1 MKNVTSS
8 HVLPFRALIDACWK
22 EKYTSSR
29 FVRDLIAGIT
39 VGIIAIP
46 LAMAL
51 AIGSGVAPQ
60 YGLYTSA
67 VAGIVIAL
75 TGGSRFS
82 VSGPTAAFVVILYP
96 VSQQFGLAGLLVATL
111 MSGVFLI
118 LFGLARFGR
127 LIEYIPLSVT
137 LGFTSG
143 IGITIGTMQ
152 IKDFLGL
159 QMPHVPEHYLQK
171 VGALFMALPTANLG
185 DAAIGIVTLGTLIV
199 WPRLGIRLPG
209 HLPALLLGCAV
220 MAIVNMLGG
229 HVATIGSQFHYV
241 LADGSQGSGIPQLL
255 PQLVLPWD
263 MPGSSF
269 TLSWDSL
276 RALLPAAFSM
286 AMLGAIES
294 LLCAVVL
301 DGMTGTKHKAN
312 SELVGQ
318 GLGNLVAPFFGGIT
332 ATAAIA
338 RSAANVR
345 AGATSPVSAVIHS
358 VLVILAL
365 LILAP
370 LLSWLPLSAMAALLL
385 MVAWNMSEAHKVVNL
400 LRRAPKDDIIVML
413 ICMSLTVLFDMVIA
427 ISVGIVLASLL
438 FMRRI
443 AQMTRLSPVNVEV
456 PDDVLVLRVIGPL
469 FFAAAE
475 GLFSDLESRIAGKRV
490 VVLKWDAVPV
500 LDAGGL
506 DAFQRFVK
514 RLPEGCEL
522 RVSNLEFQPLRTM
535 ARAGV
540 QPIPG
545 RLSFYPNREAFHQ
558 VRLLLHGSTKLLL
571 SFRVLARVR
580 LEQCQPVFSQLLRL
594 LTGRIDIFPLRL
606 MQFRHQRRPLHHAVK
621 VVCPGKGH
629 LFGSE
634 ILLPYAE
641 LRLSKRARDV
651 IRHLRRDA
659 GLRLHLRFNA
669 VHLVQPG
676 EKLRLARRVLL
687 KALHPARRQ
696 IHRPGVSS
704 GYMVLQQRVGLCNQ
718 P

>member
-111 MSGVFLI
+111 MSGIFLI

-159 QMPHVPEHYLQK
+159 QMAHVPEHYLQK

-220 MAIVNMLGG
+220 MGVVNLLGG
-229 HVATIGSQFHYV
+229 QVATIGSQFHYV
-241 LADGSQGSGIPQLL
+241 LADGSQGNGIPQLL

-318 GLGNLVAPFFGGIT
+318 GLGNIVAPFFGGIT

-358 VLVILAL
+358 LLVIMAL
-365 LILAP
+365 L
-370 LLSWLPLSAMAALLL
+370 
-385 MVAWNMSEAHKVVNL
+385 AWNMSEAHKVVNL

-456 PDDVLVLRVIGPL
+456 PEDVLVLRVIGPL

-475 GLFSDLESRIAGKRV
+475 GLFSDLASRIAGKRI

-506 DAFQRFVK
+506 DAFQRFVA

-522 RVSNLEFQPLRTM
+522 RISNLEFQPLRTM

-545 RLSFYPNREAFHQ
+545 RLSFYPNREAA
-558 VRLLLHGSTKLLL
+558 
-571 SFRVLARVR
+571 LAD
-580 LEQCQPVFSQLLRL
+580 L
-594 LTGRIDIFPLRL
+594 
-606 MQFRHQRRPLHHAVK
+606 
-621 VVCPGKGH
+621 
-629 LFGSE
+629 
-634 ILLPYAE
+634 
-641 LRLSKRARDV
+641 
-651 IRHLRRDA
+651 
-659 GLRLHLRFNA
+659 
-669 VHLVQPG
+669 
-676 EKLRLARRVLL
+676 
-687 KALHPARRQ
+687 
-696 IHRPGVSS
+696 
-704 GYMVLQQRVGLCNQ
+704 
-718 P
+718 

>member
-1 MKNVTSS
+1 MKKLTSFDA
-8 HVLPFRALIDACWK
+8 LPFRALIDACWK
-22 EKYTSSR
+22 EKYSLSR
-29 FVRDLIAGIT
+29 FTRDLIAGIT

-159 QMPHVPEHYLQK
+159 HLTQVPEHYLQK
-171 VGALFMALPTANLG
+171 VGALATALPTLNPG
-185 DAAIGIVTLGTLIV
+185 DAAIGVVTLGVLIF

-209 HLPALLLGCAV
+209 HLPALLAGCAV
-220 MAIVNMLGG
+220 MMVVNLVGG

-241 LADGSQGSGIPQLL
+241 LADGTQGNGIPQLL
-255 PQLVLPWD
+255 PQLVLPWN
-263 MPGSSF
+263 MPGSDF
-269 TLSWDSL
+269 TLSWASL
-276 RALLPAAFSM
+276 QALLPAAFSM

-301 DGMTGTKHKAN
+301 DGMTGTRHKAN
-312 SELVGQ
+312 GELIGQ

-345 AGATSPVSAVIHS
+345 AGATSPVSSVIHAL
-358 VLVILAL
+358 LVILAL

-400 LRRAPKDDIIVML
+400 LRTGPKDDIIVLL

-443 AQMTRLSPVNVEV
+443 ARMTRLAPVNVEV
-456 PDDVLVLRVIGPL
+456 PEDVLVLRVIGPL
-469 FFAAAE
+469 FFAAADSV
-475 GLFSDLESRIAGKRV
+475 FTDLATRCTGKRI
-490 VVLKWDAVPV
+490 VVLKCDAVPV

-506 DAFQRFVK
+506 DAFKRFVE

-535 ARAGV
+535 ARAGIK
-540 QPIPG
+540 PIEG
-545 RLSFYPNREAFHQ
+545 RLSFYPDKNAA
-558 VRLLLHGSTKLLL
+558 
-571 SFRVLARVR
+571 LA
-580 LEQCQPVFSQLLRL
+580 
-594 LTGRIDIFPLRL
+594 
-606 MQFRHQRRPLHHAVK
+606 
-621 VVCPGKGH
+621 
-629 LFGSE
+629 
-634 ILLPYAE
+634 
-641 LRLSKRARDV
+641 DV
-651 IRHLRRDA
+651 
-659 GLRLHLRFNA
+659 
-669 VHLVQPG
+669 
-676 EKLRLARRVLL
+676 
-687 KALHPARRQ
+687 
-696 IHRPGVSS
+696 
-704 GYMVLQQRVGLCNQ
+704 
-718 P
+718 

>member
-1 MKNVTSS
+1 MMRSRMESQVKTVSSS
-8 HVLPFRALIDACWK
+8 HVMPFRALIDACWR
-22 EKYTSSR
+22 EKYTLSR
-29 FVRDLIAGIT
+29 FSRDAIAGVT

-60 YGLYTSA
+60 YGLYTAA

-75 TGGSRFS
+75 SGGSRFS

-96 VSQQFGLAGLLVATL
+96 VAQQFGLAGLLVATL
-111 MSGVFLI
+111 MSGIFLI

-143 IGITIGTMQ
+143 IGITIATMQ
-152 IKDFLGL
+152 VKDFFGL
-159 QMPHVPEHYLQK
+159 TLEHVPEHYLNK
-171 VGALFMALPTANLG
+171 VAALAMAMPTVNMG
-185 DAAIGIVTLGTLIV
+185 DAAIGIVTLAVLIF

-209 HLPALLLGCAV
+209 HLPALLAGCAV
-220 MAIVNMLGG
+220 MAIVTSLGG
-229 HVATIGSQFHYV
+229 EVATIGSRFHYV
-241 LADGSQGSGIPQLL
+241 LADGSQGNGIPQLL
-255 PQLVLPWD
+255 PQLMLPWN
-263 MPGSSF
+263 MPNSDF

-276 RALLPAAFSM
+276 SALLPAAFSM

-301 DGMTGTKHKAN
+301 DGMTGTKHNAN

-318 GLGNLVAPFFGGIT
+318 GLGNIIAPFFGGIT

-345 AGATSPVSAVIHS
+345 AGATSPVAAIIHS
-358 VLVILAL
+358 LLVILAL
-365 LILAP
+365 LALAP

-438 FMRRI
+438 FMRCI
-443 AQMTRLSPVNVEV
+443 ARMTRLAPLNNVNAPE
-456 PDDVLVLRVIGPL
+456 DVLALRVTGPL

-475 GLFSDLESRIAGKRV
+475 GLFTQLGQQVPGHRV
-490 VVLKWDAVPV
+490 VILQWDAVPV

-506 DAFQRFVK
+506 DAFQRFVEK
-514 RLPEGCEL
+514 MPEGCEL
-522 RVSNLEFQPLRTM
+522 RVTNLEFQPLRTL

-545 RLSFYPNREAFHQ
+545 RLAFFPDVQ
-558 VRLLLHGSTKLLL
+558 AA
-571 SFRVLARVR
+571 LAA
-580 LEQCQPVFSQLLRL
+580 
-594 LTGRIDIFPLRL
+594 D
-606 MQFRHQRRPLHHAVK
+606 
-621 VVCPGKGH
+621 
-629 LFGSE
+629 
-634 ILLPYAE
+634 
-641 LRLSKRARDV
+641 
-651 IRHLRRDA
+651 
-659 GLRLHLRFNA
+659 
-669 VHLVQPG
+669 
-676 EKLRLARRVLL
+676 
-687 KALHPARRQ
+687 
-696 IHRPGVSS
+696 
-704 GYMVLQQRVGLCNQ
+704 
-718 P
+718 

>member
-1 MKNVTSS
+1 MNKIFSS
-8 HVLPFRALIDACWK
+8 HVMPFRALIDACWK
-22 EKYTSSR
+22 EKYTAAR
-29 FVRDLIAGIT
+29 FTRDLIAGIT

-60 YGLYTSA
+60 YGLYTAA

-111 MSGVFLI
+111 LSGIFLI
-118 LFGLARFGR
+118 LMGLARFGR
-127 LIEYIPLSVT
+127 LIEYIPVSVT

-159 QMPHVPEHYLQK
+159 QMAHVPEHYLQK
-171 VGALFMALPTANLG
+171 VGALFMALPTINVG
-185 DAAIGIVTLGTLIV
+185 DAAIGIVTLGILV
-199 WPRLGIRLPG
+199 FWPRLGIRLPG
-209 HLPALLLGCAV
+209 HLPALLAGCAV
-220 MAIVNMLGG
+220 MGIVNLLGG

-241 LADGSQGSGIPQLL
+241 LADGSQGNGIPQLLPQLL

-263 MPGSSF
+263 LPNSEF
-269 TLSWDSL
+269 TLTWDSI
-276 RALLPAAFSM
+276 RTLLPAAFSM

-318 GLGNLVAPFFGGIT
+318 GLGNIIAPFFGGIT

-345 AGATSPVSAVIHS
+345 AGATSPISAVIHS
-358 VLVILAL
+358 ILVILAL
-365 LILAP
+365 LVLAP

-385 MVAWNMSEAHKVVNL
+385 MVAWNMSEAHKVVDL
-400 LRRAPKDDIIVML
+400 LRHAPKDDIIVML
-413 ICMSLTVLFDMVIA
+413 LCMSLTVLFDMVIA

-443 AQMTRLSPVNVEV
+443 ARMTRLAPVVVDV

-475 GLFSDLESRIAGKRV
+475 GLFTDLESRLEGKRIV
-490 VVLKWDAVPV
+490 ILKWDAVPV

-522 RVSNLEFQPLRTM
+522 RVCNVEFQPLRTM
-535 ARAGV
+535 ARAGI

-545 RLSFYPNREAFHQ
+545 RLAFFPNR
-558 VRLLLHGSTKLLL
+558 
-571 SFRVLARVR
+571 
-580 LEQCQPVFSQLLRL
+580 
-594 LTGRIDIFPLRL
+594 
-606 MQFRHQRRPLHHAVK
+606 
-621 VVCPGKGH
+621 
-629 LFGSE
+629 
-634 ILLPYAE
+634 
-641 LRLSKRARDV
+641 RAAMAD
-651 IRHLRRDA
+651 L
-659 GLRLHLRFNA
+659 
-669 VHLVQPG
+669 
-676 EKLRLARRVLL
+676 
-687 KALHPARRQ
+687 
-696 IHRPGVSS
+696 
-704 GYMVLQQRVGLCNQ
+704 
-718 P
+718 

>member
-1 MKNVTSS
+1 MNRLFSS
-8 HVLPFRALIDACWK
+8 HVMPFRALIDACWK
-22 EKYTSSR
+22 EKYTTAR
-29 FVRDLIAGIT
+29 FTRDLIAGIT

-51 AIGSGVAPQ
+51 AIGSGVPPQ

-111 MSGVFLI
+111 MSGIFLI

-171 VGALFMALPTANLG
+171 VAALAMALP
-185 DAAIGIVTLGTLIV
+185 I
-199 WPRLGIRLPG
+199 
-209 HLPALLLGCAV
+209 
-220 MAIVNMLGG
+220 
-229 HVATIGSQFHYV
+229 ATIGSQFHYQ
-241 LADGSQGSGIPQLL
+241 LADGTQGNGIPQLL

-263 MPGSSF
+263 MPGSNF
-269 TLSWDSL
+269 TLSWASL
-276 RALLPAAFSM
+276 QALLPAAFSM

-312 SELVGQ
+312 SELIGQ
-318 GLGNLVAPFFGGIT
+318 GLGNIVAPFFGGIT

-345 AGATSPVSAVIHS
+345 AGATSPVAAVIHAL
-358 VLVILAL
+358 LVILAL

-385 MVAWNMSEAHKVVNL
+385 MVAWNMSEAHKVINL
-400 LRRAPKDDIIVML
+400 LRHAPKDDIVVML
-413 ICMSLTVLFDMVIA
+413 MCMSLTVLFDMVIA

-443 AQMTRLSPVNVEV
+443 ARMTHLAPVNVEV

-475 GLFSDLESRIAGKRV
+475 GLFNDLETRIAGKRI

-506 DAFQRFVK
+506 DAFQRFVNK
-514 RLPEGCEL
+514 LPEGCEL
-522 RVSNLEFQPLRTM
+522 RVSNLEFQPLRTL

-540 QPIPG
+540 KPLPG
-545 RLSFYPNREAFHQ
+545 RLSFYPDRQAA
-558 VRLLLHGSTKLLL
+558 
-571 SFRVLARVR
+571 LAD
-580 LEQCQPVFSQLLRL
+580 L
-594 LTGRIDIFPLRL
+594 
-606 MQFRHQRRPLHHAVK
+606 
-621 VVCPGKGH
+621 
-629 LFGSE
+629 
-634 ILLPYAE
+634 
-641 LRLSKRARDV
+641 
-651 IRHLRRDA
+651 
-659 GLRLHLRFNA
+659 
-669 VHLVQPG
+669 
-676 EKLRLARRVLL
+676 
-687 KALHPARRQ
+687 
-696 IHRPGVSS
+696 
-704 GYMVLQQRVGLCNQ
+704 
-718 P
+718 

>member
-1 MKNVTSS
+1 M
-8 HVLPFRALIDACWK
+8 PFRALIDACWK
-22 EKYTSSR
+22 EKYTSAR
-29 FVRDLIAGIT
+29 FTRDLIAGIT

-51 AIGSGVAPQ
+51 AIGSGVPPQ

-111 MSGVFLI
+111 MSGIFLI

-159 QMPHVPEHYLQK
+159 QMPHVPEHYLQL
-171 VGALFMALPTANLG
+171 AMALPTINVG
-185 DAAIGIVTLGTLIV
+185 DAAIGVVTLGILIL

-209 HLPALLLGCAV
+209 HLPALLGGCAV
-220 MAIVNMLGG
+220 MLVVNLLGG
-229 HVATIGSQFHYV
+229 DVATIGSQFHYQ
-241 LADGSQGSGIPQLL
+241 LADGTQGNGIPQLL

-263 MPGSSF
+263 MPGSNF
-269 TLSWDSL
+269 TLSWASL
-276 RALLPAAFSM
+276 QALLPAAFSM

-312 SELVGQ
+312 SELIGQ
-318 GLGNLVAPFFGGIT
+318 GLGNIVAPFFGGIT

-345 AGATSPVSAVIHS
+345 AGATSPVAAVIHAL
-358 VLVILAL
+358 LVILAL

-385 MVAWNMSEAHKVVNL
+385 MVAWNMSEAHKVINL
-400 LRRAPKDDIIVML
+400 LRHAPKDDIVVML
-413 ICMSLTVLFDMVIA
+413 MCMSLTVLFDMVIA

-443 AQMTRLSPVNVEV
+443 ARMTHLAPVNVEV

-475 GLFSDLESRIAGKRV
+475 GLFNDLETRIAGKRI

-506 DAFQRFVK
+506 DAFQRFVNK
-514 RLPEGCEL
+514 LPEGCEL
-522 RVSNLEFQPLRTM
+522 RVSNLEFQPLRTL

-540 QPIPG
+540 KPLPG
-545 RLSFYPNREAFHQ
+545 RLSFYPDRQAA
-558 VRLLLHGSTKLLL
+558 
-571 SFRVLARVR
+571 LAD
-580 LEQCQPVFSQLLRL
+580 L
-594 LTGRIDIFPLRL
+594 
-606 MQFRHQRRPLHHAVK
+606 
-621 VVCPGKGH
+621 
-629 LFGSE
+629 
-634 ILLPYAE
+634 
-641 LRLSKRARDV
+641 
-651 IRHLRRDA
+651 
-659 GLRLHLRFNA
+659 
-669 VHLVQPG
+669 
-676 EKLRLARRVLL
+676 
-687 KALHPARRQ
+687 
-696 IHRPGVSS
+696 
-704 GYMVLQQRVGLCNQ
+704 
-718 P
+718 

>member
-1 MKNVTSS
+1 MKKLTSFDA
-8 HVLPFRALIDACWK
+8 LPFRALIDACWK
-22 EKYTSSR
+22 EKYSLSR
-29 FVRDLIAGIT
+29 FTRDLIAGIT

-159 QMPHVPEHYLQK
+159 HLTQVPEHYLQK
-171 VGALFMALPTANLG
+171 VGALAGALPTLNPG
-185 DAAIGIVTLGTLIV
+185 DAAIGVVTLGTLIF

-209 HLPALLLGCAV
+209 HLPALLAGCAV
-220 MAIVNMLGG
+220 MVVVNLAGG

-241 LADGSQGSGIPQLL
+241 LADGTRGNGIPQLL

-263 MPGSSF
+263 MPGSHF
-269 TLSWDSL
+269 TLSWASL

-301 DGMTGTKHKAN
+301 DGMTGTRHKAN
-312 SELVGQ
+312 GELIGQ

-345 AGATSPVSAVIHS
+345 AGATSPVSSVIHAL
-358 VLVILAL
+358 LVILAL

-400 LRRAPKDDIIVML
+400 LRTGPQDDIIVML
-413 ICMSLTVLFDMVIA
+413 LCMSLTVLFDMVIA

-443 AQMTRLSPVNVEV
+443 ARMTRLATVNVEV
-456 PDDVLVLRVIGPL
+456 PEDVLVLRVIGPL
-469 FFAAAE
+469 FFAAADS
-475 GLFSDLESRIAGKRV
+475 LFTDLATRCVGKRI
-490 VVLKWDAVPV
+490 VVLKCDAVPV

-506 DAFQRFVK
+506 DAFKRLVE

-535 ARAGV
+535 ARAGIK
-540 QPIPG
+540 PIEG
-545 RLSFYPNREAFHQ
+545 RLSFYPDKTAA
-558 VRLLLHGSTKLLL
+558 
-571 SFRVLARVR
+571 LAD
-580 LEQCQPVFSQLLRL
+580 L
-594 LTGRIDIFPLRL
+594 
-606 MQFRHQRRPLHHAVK
+606 
-621 VVCPGKGH
+621 
-629 LFGSE
+629 
-634 ILLPYAE
+634 
-641 LRLSKRARDV
+641 
-651 IRHLRRDA
+651 
-659 GLRLHLRFNA
+659 
-669 VHLVQPG
+669 
-676 EKLRLARRVLL
+676 
-687 KALHPARRQ
+687 
-696 IHRPGVSS
+696 
-704 GYMVLQQRVGLCNQ
+704 
-718 P
+718 

>member
-1 MKNVTSS
+1 MLSILIIHEINGLRLNEMKTVKKLTSFDA
-8 HVLPFRALIDACWK
+8 LPFRALIDACWK
-22 EKYTSSR
+22 EKYSLSR
-29 FVRDLIAGIT
+29 FTRDLIAGIT

-111 MSGVFLI
+111 MSGLFLI

-143 IGITIGTMQ
+143 IGITIATMQ

-159 QMPHVPEHYLQK
+159 HLTQVPEHYLQK
-171 VGALFMALPTANLG
+171 VGALAGALPTLNPG
-185 DAAIGIVTLGTLIV
+185 DAAIGVVTLGTLMF

-209 HLPALLLGCAV
+209 HLPALLAGCAV
-220 MAIVNMLGG
+220 MVVVNLAGG

-241 LADGSQGSGIPQLL
+241 LADGTRGNGIPQLL

-263 MPGSSF
+263 MPGSDF

-301 DGMTGTKHKAN
+301 DGMTGTRHKAN
-312 SELVGQ
+312 GELIGQ

-345 AGATSPVSAVIHS
+345 AGATSPVSSVIHAL
-358 VLVILAL
+358 LVILAL

-400 LRRAPKDDIIVML
+400 LRTGPQDDIIVML
-413 ICMSLTVLFDMVIA
+413 LCMSLTVLFDMVIA

-443 AQMTRLSPVNVEV
+443 ARMTRLATVNVEV
-456 PDDVLVLRVIGPL
+456 PEDVLVLRVIGPL
-469 FFAAAE
+469 FFAAADS
-475 GLFSDLESRIAGKRV
+475 LFTDLATRCVGKRI
-490 VVLKWDAVPV
+490 VVLKCDAVPV

-506 DAFQRFVK
+506 DAFKRFVE

-535 ARAGV
+535 ARAGIK
-540 QPIPG
+540 PIEG
-545 RLSFYPNREAFHQ
+545 RLSFYPDKTAA
-558 VRLLLHGSTKLLL
+558 
-571 SFRVLARVR
+571 LAD
-580 LEQCQPVFSQLLRL
+580 L
-594 LTGRIDIFPLRL
+594 
-606 MQFRHQRRPLHHAVK
+606 
-621 VVCPGKGH
+621 
-629 LFGSE
+629 
-634 ILLPYAE
+634 
-641 LRLSKRARDV
+641 
-651 IRHLRRDA
+651 
-659 GLRLHLRFNA
+659 
-669 VHLVQPG
+669 
-676 EKLRLARRVLL
+676 
-687 KALHPARRQ
+687 
-696 IHRPGVSS
+696 
-704 GYMVLQQRVGLCNQ
+704 
-718 P
+718 